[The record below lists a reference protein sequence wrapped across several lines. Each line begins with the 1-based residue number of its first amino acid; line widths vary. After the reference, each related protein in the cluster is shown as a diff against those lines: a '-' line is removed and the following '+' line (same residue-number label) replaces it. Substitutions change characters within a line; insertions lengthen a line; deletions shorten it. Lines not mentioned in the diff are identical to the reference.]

1 MEFTLNL
8 IDQEATEELA
18 NVLFENKFG
27 DALLY
32 KVDKKVCLFFER
44 DSIEQTIKEL
54 ELINIKSQYV
64 QESQ

>member
-18 NVLFENKFG
+18 NTLFENKFG
-27 DALLY
+27 DALLFKIDE
-32 KVDKKVCLFFER
+32 KVYLSFER

-64 QESQ
+64 QKN

>member
-18 NVLFENKFG
+18 NALFENKFG

-32 KVDKKVCLFFER
+32 KIDKKVYLSFER